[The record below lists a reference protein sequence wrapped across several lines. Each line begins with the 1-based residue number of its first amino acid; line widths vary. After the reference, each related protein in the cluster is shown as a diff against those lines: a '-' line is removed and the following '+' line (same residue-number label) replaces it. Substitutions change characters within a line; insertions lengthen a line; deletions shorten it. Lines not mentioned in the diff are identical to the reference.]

1 MDKVYKLIWQY
12 FGYEHKSVGEKYSHF
27 MSIIH
32 KFTEEYGKEVQNII
46 KDEISIYRNK
56 PEILAVQ
63 TLFWCMQEYM
73 NNQLKGNMRFTW
85 IPYIKEFAEKLV
97 KFRHDRQPLLKSIYD
112 KREELYASYLHDEG
126 GLNDLCTDI
135 DPFSVFGLFNRGIRH
150 ENRINSTKVFK
161 ELLDISSD
169 IPTDFEGVPIMNNQK
184 SYFFGYKSRR
194 GRKDIDNLW
203 SLFEKLIGNEDIEA
217 IYNTVIKQYGINVN
231 ITMALF
237 WIRPNDFLALD
248 STNREMNKEQLKYI
262 MKNKPKDLEVEI
274 FIHGA
279 ICFAFS
285 GRCFLSD
292 FLSCR
297 SANLGD
303 CSQSCRW
310 SYNLYAEEKNNPGE
324 LMPIETSE
332 YGTSIFSSKDL
343 CLIKEIPEIIEM
355 GVDSLK
361 IEGRLKTEYY
371 VASVV
376 NSYRN
381 AIDDYEKD
389 PENFDYTKYLNEL
402 EKVKT
407 RGLTTFYFNDRS
419 NKDIQEYGGRQYNE
433 NYEFG
438 GKIIEYNEEKSIIEI
453 KNKLQVGDTLE
464 LLVPNKI
471 EPIEFKIE
479 KLWDIETEEQIE
491 SVSPGVKGQ
500 KVLMQIP
507 VKCEKD
513 WILRRKK

>member
-1 MDKVYKLIWQY
+1 MKKIELLAPAGSFEKAKIAYLYGADAVYCGTSSLSLRTRADMKDDDLENTIKYAHSIGKKVYVTLNIFAWD
-12 FGYEHKSVGEKYSHF
+12 EKYEE
-27 MSIIH
+27 IIEMA
-32 KFTEEYGKEVQNII
+32 KKLEVLKPDGIIAADVGIIEVLKQYAPSVPINISTQANII
-46 KDEISIYRNK
+46 S
-56 PEILAVQ
+56 
-63 TLFWCMQEYM
+63 
-73 NNQLKGNMRFTW
+73 
-85 IPYIKEFAEKLV
+85 
-97 KFRHDRQPLLKSIYD
+97 
-112 KREELYASYLHDEG
+112 LHDCNFWYKQG
-126 GLNDLCTDI
+126 AQR
-135 DPFSVFGLFNRGIRH
+135 V
-150 ENRINSTKVFK
+150 
-161 ELLDISSD
+161 
-169 IPTDFEGVPIMNNQK
+169 IM
-184 SYFFGYKSRR
+184 
-194 GRKDIDNLW
+194 
-203 SLFEKLIGNEDIEA
+203 A
-217 IYNTVIKQYGINVN
+217 
-231 ITMALF
+231 
-237 WIRPNDFLALD
+237 
-248 STNREMNKEQLKYI
+248 REMNKEQLKYI
-262 MKNKPKDLEVEI
+262 MENKPKDLEVEI

-376 NSYRN
+376 NCYRN
-381 AIDDYEKD
+381 AIDDYEKA
-389 PENFDYTKYLNEL
+389 PEKFDYTKYLKEL

-407 RGLTTFYFNDRS
+407 RGLTTFYFNNRK

-438 GKIIEYNEEKSIIEI
+438 GKIVEYKQEKSIIEI

-479 KLWDIETEEQIE
+479 KLWDIETEEEIK

-507 VKCEKD
+507 AKCEKD